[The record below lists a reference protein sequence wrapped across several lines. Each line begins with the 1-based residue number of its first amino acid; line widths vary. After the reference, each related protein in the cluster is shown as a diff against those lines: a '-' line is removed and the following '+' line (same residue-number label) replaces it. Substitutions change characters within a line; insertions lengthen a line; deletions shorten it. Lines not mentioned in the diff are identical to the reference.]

1 MAAAAGYLVFSDGWR
16 VLPAFV
22 FTSAVWSW
30 GGAMVCAAAGLRLRA
45 KEWASVTPKRVSAF
59 MTRRTDTLPRR
70 GSNAVAAIFLAAT
83 TAITPTT
90 PASAQEIVELPG
102 EDRWLEPAYQE
113 LFRLGTLA
121 GEEWEQFGSIRSVA
135 FDGAGRAYI
144 FDSQIDRIFVVDPG
158 GTLLHE
164 IGRQGDGPGE
174 FRNAAEMAVLED
186 GRVVVADLGH
196 RAYQVFGT
204 DGVFERMVR
213 MGGDPSITT
222 AGPHLPQRGADA
234 LITMPTGGARSSISI
249 SSSGGA
255 GAGLVETNS
264 RPIGRVVLTGD
275 EVELDTVAD
284 GWLPPEPPPRGG
296 SEVSI
301 APGITISTGMVD
313 SYTLSPDVHWGV
325 LPDGSV
331 AFSDSSAYAVQIA
344 RPGSGV
350 SSILTRPIPPELMT
364 ERLIAAEKDRRLR
377 ELEATP
383 DEELGGEFRAI
394 INGQVVTSDPEQSRR
409 DRRERIENLVFFPEV
424 PVIRGLAATWDG
436 RIWVQR
442 RGNLPDSEGPID
454 VLTADGRY
462 LGSYPTGLIRIPD
475 AFGPDG
481 LAAFI
486 ETDELGV
493 ETVLV
498 VRFPQE
504 MN

>member
-1 MAAAAGYLVFSDGWR
+1 M
-16 VLPAFV
+16 
-22 FTSAVWSW
+22 TS
-30 GGAMVCAAAGLRLRA
+30 
-45 KEWASVTPKRVSAF
+45 
-59 MTRRTDTLPRR
+59 RTDTVPRKR
-70 GSNAVAAIFLAAT
+70 SRAAAAIFLAAAV
-83 TAITPTT
+83 AIPAG
-90 PASAQEIVELPG
+90 PASAQEIVELPA
-102 EDRWLEPAYQE
+102 EDRWIEPAYQE

-135 FDGAGRAYI
+135 FDGAGRVYI

-249 SSSGGA
+249 SSRGGA
-255 GAGLVETNS
+255 GAGLVETIS
-264 RPIGRVVLTGD
+264 RPIERVVLTGD
-275 EVELDTVAD
+275 EVERDTVAA
-284 GWLPPEPPPRGG
+284 GWLPPKPPPRGG
-296 SEVSI
+296 SEVPI
-301 APGITISTGMVD
+301 APGITLSTGMVD

-325 LPDGSV
+325 LHDGSV
-331 AFSDSSAYAVQIA
+331 AFSDSTAYAVQIA

-350 SSILTRPIPPELMT
+350 SHILTRPIPPELMT
-364 ERLIAAEKDRRLR
+364 ERLTRAEKDRRLE

-383 DEELGGEFRAI
+383 DDELGGQFRGI

-409 DRRERIENLVFFPEV
+409 DRRERIENLQFFPEV

-442 RGNLPDSEGPID
+442 RGDRPDSEGPID
-454 VLTADGRY
+454 VLTDDGRY
-462 LGSYPTGLIRIPD
+462 LGSYPSGSIRIPD

-498 VRFPQE
+498 VRIPQE